1 MTAQIAFEGATLGYG
16 KHVVLRD
23 LSFEIEAGDYLG
35 LVGPNGAGKTTVL
48 RALLGIHKPLAGS
61 VRRAAE
67 VRFGY
72 VPQRDQLN
80 LSYPLSVR
88 DVVRMG
94 RPPRPPFSGAAAR
107 RADQEAADRALA
119 QVGLTALADRRLG
132 NLSGGEKQRML
143 LARALV
149 AEPNVLVL
157 DEPTNGMD
165 LGATTQILTLV
176 RDLRHQQRLTVIF
189 VSHALNEVAN
199 AVERIALVVGGRFR
213 LGTTREILTSE
224 ILGAMYGIQVD
235 VEHIG
240 GRHVVLPHP
249 GGAVF
254 EDRDPRTRRSA
265 SGVA

>member
-1 MTAQIAFEGATLGYG
+1 MTALITFEGATLGYG

-23 LSFEIEAGDYLG
+23 LSFEIREGDYLG

-48 RALLGIHKPLAGS
+48 RALLAIHPPLSGA
-61 VRRAAE
+61 VRR
-67 VRFGY
+67 VPGIRFGY

-80 LSYPLSVR
+80 LSYPLSVA

-94 RPPRPPFSGAAAR
+94 RPPRGSRQGR
-107 RADQEAADRALA
+107 REDREAADRALE
-119 QVGLTALADRRLG
+119 QVGLSALAGRRLN

-149 AEPNVLVL
+149 SDPTVLVL

-165 LGATTQILTLV
+165 LGATTQILSLV
-176 RDLRHQQRLTVIF
+176 RELREKQRLTVIF

-199 AVERIALVVGGRFR
+199 AVERIALVVGGQFR
-213 LGTTREILTSE
+213 LGATRDILTGEILS
-224 ILGAMYGIQVD
+224 AMYGITVD

-249 GGAVF
+249 NGARF
-254 EDRDPRTRRSA
+254 PNIDPRTRTGEPTSA
-265 SGVA
+265 

>member
-1 MTAQIAFEGATLGYG
+1 MTALIAFEGATLGYG

-23 LSFEIEAGDYLG
+23 LSFEIGEGDYLG

-48 RALLGIHKPLAGS
+48 RALLGIHAPLSGS
-61 VRRAAE
+61 VRRAPNL
-67 VRFGY
+67 RFGY

-80 LSYPLSVR
+80 PSYPLSVA

-94 RPPRPPFSGAAAR
+94 RPPRGPFAKAAR
-107 RADQEAADRALA
+107 RGDREAADRALA
-119 QVGLTALADRRLG
+119 QVGLTALAGRRLG

-149 AEPNVLVL
+149 SEPNVLVL

-165 LGATTQILTLV
+165 LGSTTQILTLV
-176 RDLRHQQRLTVIF
+176 RELREQQRLTVIF

-199 AVERIALVVGGRFR
+199 AVDRIALVVRGQFR
-213 LGTTREILTSE
+213 LGSTREILTSE
-224 ILGAMYGIQVD
+224 ILGGMYGIQVD

-240 GRHVVLPHP
+240 GRHVVLPHA
-249 GGAVF
+249 GGAAF
-254 EDRDPRTRRSA
+254 ADTDPRQRRSE
-265 SGVA
+265 STVA

>member
-1 MTAQIAFEGATLGYG
+1 VTALISFDGATLGYG

-23 LSFEIEAGDYLG
+23 LSFEIGEGDYLG

-48 RALLGIHKPLAGS
+48 RALLGIHDPLAGV
-61 VRRAAE
+61 VRRAPN

-80 LSYPLSVR
+80 LSYPLSVA

-94 RPPRPPFSGAAAR
+94 RPPRGPFAKAAR

-119 QVGLTALADRRLG
+119 QVGLTALAQRRLG

-149 AEPNVLVL
+149 SEPNVLVL

-176 RDLRHQQRLTVIF
+176 RQLREQQRLTVIF

-199 AVERIALVVGGRFR
+199 AVEKIALVVGGRFR

-224 ILGAMYGIQVD
+224 ILGGMYGIQVD

-249 GGAVF
+249 GGAAF
-254 EDRDPRTRRSA
+254 ENADPRTRRSA
-265 SGVA
+265 SNVA

>member
-1 MTAQIAFEGATLGYG
+1 VTALITFERATLGYG

-23 LSFEIEAGDYLG
+23 LSFEIREGDYLG

-48 RALLGIHKPLAGS
+48 RALLGIHAPLSGA
-61 VRRAAE
+61 VRRAAG

-80 LSYPLSVR
+80 LSYPLSVA

-94 RPPRPPFSGAAAR
+94 RVPRRGGTAR
-107 RADQEAADRALA
+107 REDRAAADRALE
-119 QVGLTALADRRLG
+119 QVGLTALAGRRLT

-149 AEPNVLVL
+149 SDPTVLVL

-165 LGATTQILTLV
+165 LGATTQILSLV
-176 RDLRHQQRLTVIF
+176 RELREQQKLTVIF

-199 AVERIALVVGGRFR
+199 AVDHIALVVGGKFR
-213 LGTTREILTSE
+213 LGSTREILTAE
-224 ILGAMYGIQVD
+224 ILSAMYGITVD

-249 GGAVF
+249 NGNRFQNV
-254 EDRDPRTRRSA
+254 DPRNREGEPA
-265 SGVA
+265 GA

>member
-1 MTAQIAFEGATLGYG
+1 MTALITFEGATLGYG
-16 KHVVLRD
+16 KHIVLRD
-23 LSFEIEAGDYLG
+23 LSFEIREGDYLG

-48 RALLGIHKPLAGS
+48 RALLGIHPPLSGS
-61 VRRAAE
+61 VRR
-67 VRFGY
+67 VPGIRFGY

-80 LSYPLSVR
+80 LSYPLSVA

-94 RPPRPPFSGAAAR
+94 RPPQGSR
-107 RADQEAADRALA
+107 RGRREDREAADRALE
-119 QVGLTALADRRLG
+119 QVGLSALAGRRLN

-149 AEPNVLVL
+149 SDPTVLVL

-165 LGATTQILTLV
+165 LGATTQILSLV
-176 RDLRHQQRLTVIF
+176 RDLREQQRLTVIF

-213 LGTTREILTSE
+213 LGSTGDILTAEILS
-224 ILGAMYGIQVD
+224 AMYGITVD
-235 VEHIG
+235 VERIG

-249 GGAVF
+249 NGGRF
-254 EDRDPRTRRSA
+254 PNIDPRTRTGEPTSA
-265 SGVA
+265 

>member
-1 MTAQIAFEGATLGYG
+1 MNPLIAFEGATLGYG
-16 KHVVLRD
+16 KHVVLRN
-23 LSFEIEAGDYLG
+23 LSFEIREGDYLG

-48 RALLGIHKPLAGS
+48 RALLGIHDPLSGV
-61 VRRAAE
+61 VRRAPNL
-67 VRFGY
+67 RFGY

-80 LSYPLSVR
+80 PSYPLSVA

-94 RPPRPPFSGAAAR
+94 RPPRSPWAADAR
-107 RADQEAADRALA
+107 RADRAAADRALA

-149 AEPNVLVL
+149 SEPNVLVL
-157 DEPTNGMD
+157 DEPTTGMD

-176 RDLRHQQRLTVIF
+176 RDLRLQQRLTVIF

-199 AVERIALVVGGRFR
+199 AVERIALVVEGRFR
-213 LGTTREILTSE
+213 LGATREILTSE
-224 ILGAMYGIQVD
+224 ILSGMYGIQVD

-254 EDRDPRTRRSA
+254 DNADPRTRRSETN
-265 SGVA
+265 VA